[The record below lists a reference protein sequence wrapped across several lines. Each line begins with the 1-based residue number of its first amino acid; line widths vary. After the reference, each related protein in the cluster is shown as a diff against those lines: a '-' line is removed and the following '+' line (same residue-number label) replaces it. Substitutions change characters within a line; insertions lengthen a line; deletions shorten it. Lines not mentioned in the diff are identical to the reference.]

1 MLKNE
6 AMFSGIKINRY
17 FCLLISFNKFC
28 NTKVIHRCLQTLTV
42 APLMTSSV
50 YLDDNLKTFKD
61 TLETISRSATF
72 LANTSLKITLLV
84 QKPNYMP
91 LKLCY
96 VLAVMF
102 YRLRKEKQEQIA
114 YFL

>member
-1 MLKNE
+1 MP
-6 AMFSGIKINRY
+6 
-17 FCLLISFNKFC
+17 
-28 NTKVIHRCLQTLTV
+28 H
-42 APLMTSSV
+42 
-50 YLDDNLKTFKD
+50 
-61 TLETISRSATF
+61 F